1 MESTDLS
8 VLKSCIQWIE
18 DGHRVALATVVE
30 TWGSAPRPV
39 GAWLAIREDGQL
51 VGSVSGGCV
60 EDDLIDRV
68 RTEVLTAA
76 LPQVVLYGVTKEEAA
91 RFGLPCGGTLRLVVE
106 PRPDISTLRELR
118 GRVAAKQICARV
130 LDMQTGTAFLEE
142 AGRDDAH
149 TFDGRTMRAIYGPRW
164 RLVVV
169 GAGQLSQC
177 VCALAIAADYEVI
190 VVDPREEFAAGF
202 HVAGVRFE
210 RGMPDD
216 VILQLGIDSHTA
228 IVALSHDPKL
238 DDMALLEALK
248 SAAFYVGALGSRAN
262 TAKRKERLALF
273 DLAQDEIER
282 LKGPIGLFIGART
295 PPEIAI
301 SILAEITA
309 TKYRVPLLQK
319 RPLPAA
325 LRRCSM

>member
-68 RTEVLTAA
+68 RTDVLTAA

-106 PRPDISTLRELR
+106 PQPDISTLRELR
-118 GRVAAKQICARV
+118 GRVAEKQICARV
-130 LDMQTGTAFLEE
+130 LDMQTGKAFLEE

-228 IVALSHDPKL
+228 IVALTHDPKL

-262 TAKRKERLALF
+262 TAKRKARLALF

-319 RPLPAA
+319 RPLPVER
-325 LRRCSM
+325 LGEL